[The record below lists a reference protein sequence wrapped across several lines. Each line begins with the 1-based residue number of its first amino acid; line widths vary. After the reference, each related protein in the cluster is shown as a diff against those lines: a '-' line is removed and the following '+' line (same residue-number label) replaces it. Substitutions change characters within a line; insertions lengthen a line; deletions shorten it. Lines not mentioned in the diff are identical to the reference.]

1 MRRHVRKKHNLKPE
15 LVWTCAVHSLSSW
28 MWLSLL
34 RLWVSSVHLIKLDH
48 RDGEKVV
55 GAEAGERQEGV
66 ASKALNDRSRQFG
79 LIILKMGY
87 RAIKVRKK
95 VAYLVIDIL

>member
-1 MRRHVRKKHNLKPE
+1 M
-15 LVWTCAVHSLSSW
+15 
-28 MWLSLL
+28 
-34 RLWVSSVHLIKLDH
+34 
-48 RDGEKVV
+48 